1 MQGLT
6 RLPELM
12 CCLRRESSLGGEMR
26 GGQDERKE
34 ESNDAEEVGKIE
46 GKRRANMVAYHCQEV
61 LKLECI

>member
-1 MQGLT
+1 
-6 RLPELM
+6 
-12 CCLRRESSLGGEMR
+12 MR

-34 ESNDAEEVGKIE
+34 ASNDAEEVGKIE